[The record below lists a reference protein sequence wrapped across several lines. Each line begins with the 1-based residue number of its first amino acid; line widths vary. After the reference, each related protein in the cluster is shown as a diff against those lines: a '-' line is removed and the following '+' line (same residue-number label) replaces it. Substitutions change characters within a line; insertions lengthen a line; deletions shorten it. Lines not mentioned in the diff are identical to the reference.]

1 MSISATAPLLASTD
15 IEFLRDLVH
24 RRAAI
29 VLDPGKTSLIESR
42 LAPVARA
49 EGLSS
54 VQELL
59 QRLRTAPD
67 TRLTGLVVDAM
78 TTNETTFFRDVH
90 PWSALEH
97 HILPDLIERRASQR
111 SLTVWSAACST
122 GQEPYSLAMLL
133 ASKFPSVLA
142 DWRVRIVGT
151 DLSPRVLELARHG
164 SYSQLEVNRGLQ
176 AAMLVRFFE
185 REGAQWRIR
194 EDLRRLV
201 EFREMNLCTA
211 WAGLPTADLILMRNV
226 LIYFDL
232 ATKREVLGKVRR
244 VLRDDGYLL
253 LGTAETTVN
262 VDDRFE
268 RLSLD
273 RATAYRMR

>member
-1 MSISATAPLLASTD
+1 MSIAATAPLLASTD

-201 EFREMNLCTA
+201 EFRELNLCTA

>member
-1 MSISATAPLLASTD
+1 MSVASTGPLLAALD

-29 VLDPGKTSLIESR
+29 VLDPRKTQLIESR
-42 LAPVARA
+42 LAPVARM

-54 VQELL
+54 VDALVE
-59 QRLRTAPD
+59 RLRSERD
-67 TRLTGLVVDAM
+67 GRLADQVVDAM

-133 ASKFPSVLA
+133 ASRFPSLLKN
-142 DWRVRIVGT
+142 WRVRIVGT
-151 DLSPRVLELARHG
+151 DLSPRVLEQARHG
-164 SYSQLEVNRGLQ
+164 SYSQLEVNRGLP
-176 AAMLVRFFE
+176 AAMLVRYFQ
-185 REGAQWRIR
+185 REGARWRID
-194 EDLRRLV
+194 ESLRRLV

-211 WAGLPTADLILMRNV
+211 WTGLPTADLILMRNV

-232 ATKREVLGKVRR
+232 TTKREVLGR
-244 VLRDDGYLL
+244 VHRLLRDDGYLL

-262 VDDRFE
+262 IDDRFE
-268 RLSLD
+268 RLALD
-273 RATAYRMR
+273 RATAYRTR

>member
-1 MSISATAPLLASTD
+1 MSIAATAPLLASTD

>member
-1 MSISATAPLLASTD
+1 MSLAPTAPLIGSTD
-15 IEFLRDLVH
+15 LEFLRDLVH

-29 VLDPGKTSLIESR
+29 VLDPAKTSLIESR

-54 VQELL
+54 VEELL
-59 QRLRTAPD
+59 QRLRRAPD
-67 TRLTGLVVDAM
+67 TRLAGLVVDAM

-133 ASKFPSVLA
+133 ASTFPSVLA

-164 SYSQLEVNRGLQ
+164 SYSQLEVNRGLP
-176 AAMLVRFFE
+176 AAMLVRYFE

-201 EFREMNLCTA
+201 EFRELNLCTA

-232 ATKREVLGKVRR
+232 TTKREVLGKVRR

-273 RATAYRMR
+273 RATAYRLR